1 MAKFEPPV
9 TGNHRNL
16 DAFTLLELLVVLVIL
31 GFALALTPV
40 FLSSG
45 RPIAELQSAA
55 REIASAVRVTQSEAI
70 KQNREVVFVLDVD
83 ARRYTVGK
91 GLRQGQVSRHL
102 TLELFT
108 AQGERLDK
116 SSAGIRF
123 FPDGSSTGGRI
134 TVANGTRSYKIAVN
148 WLTGKVVILE

>member
-1 MAKFEPPV
+1 MAKTAGPV
-9 TGNHRNL
+9 AGRNRNV
-16 DAFTLLELLVVLVIL
+16 DAFTLIELLVVLVIITL
-31 GFALALTPV
+31 VLALTPV
-40 FLSSG
+40 FLTSG
-45 RPIAELQSAA
+45 APTADLKSAA
-55 REIASAVRVTQSEAI
+55 REIASAVRITQSEAI

-91 GLRQGQVSRHL
+91 DLRQGELSRDL

-108 AQGERLDK
+108 AQGERLNNAR
-116 SSAGIRF
+116 AGIRF

-134 TVANGTRSYKIAVN
+134 TVAHGTRSYKVAIN